1 MPRIFFGKPKYLP
14 PIVGTLITMLIK
26 KDGLGLKDPV
36 TSPIEKYLSLLGE
49 RSKIIGYVTE

>member
-1 MPRIFFGKPKYLP
+1 
-14 PIVGTLITMLIK
+14 MLIK

-36 TSPIEKYLSLLGE
+36 TSPIEKYLSLIGE